1 MPEPIDHLTTLPN
14 FEAVLLD
21 LDGLVLDT
29 EPTYLCAWR
38 EAATAFGVVIDDP
51 TGHALFGQH
60 ADDVM
65 RALQTLIGPRFDRA
79 RFHALA
85 EKHWRAYLKHHGIA
99 CMPGLSSLLA
109 CFERLNIPYALAT
122 NSDAPYVLE
131 CLACAGIARC
141 FPVWVSRDQV
151 AHGKPAPDLFVE
163 AARRLGVDP
172 SACLVLEDSATGLL
186 AAHRAEA
193 IPILVQKRQ
202 VPAEIRGLAAACFAS
217 LAEVANVLD
226 AKRKRVAQGVFSP

>member
-1 MPEPIDHLTTLPN
+1 MTGPIDRLTTLPI

-29 EPTYLCAWR
+29 EPTYLFAWR
-38 EAATAFGVVIDDP
+38 EAAAAFGAVLDEQ
-51 TGHALFGQH
+51 TGHTLFGRQ

-65 RALQTLIGPRFDRA
+65 RTLQTLIGPRFDRA

-85 EKHWRAYLKHHGIA
+85 EKHWRVYLKHHGIA
-99 CMPGLSSLLA
+99 CMPGLSSLLD

-122 NSDAPYVLE
+122 NSDAPYALE
-131 CLACAGIARC
+131 CLEHGGVARS
-141 FPVWVSRDQV
+141 FPIWVSRDQV

-186 AAHRAEA
+186 AAHRAQA
-193 IPILVQKRQ
+193 IPVLVQKRQ
-202 VPAEIRGLAAACFAS
+202 IPAEIRALAAACFAS
-217 LAEVANVLD
+217 LTEVATALG
-226 AKRKRVAQGVFSP
+226 AKRKE